1 MVATAVVQFSLYLF
15 LSLLLFVVLHLLF
28 DFSVSSEHDFRAMNA
43 LEVKSYVFYKI
54 EIRFQLMNRTT
65 NGVCTMQQIIIII
78 RRYHQNYHY
87 CQCQLGYMYVE
98 SN

>member
-28 DFSVSSEHDFRAMNA
+28 DFSASSVHDFRAMNA
-43 LEVKSYVFYKI
+43 LEVKSYIFYKI

-65 NGVCTMQQIIIII
+65 NGVCTMQQIIII

-87 CQCQLGYMYVE
+87 CQCQFGYMYVE